1 MRSTRGSRFRG
12 VSKNGPKWQVMLV
25 KGDLKKY
32 LGSVQTEEK
41 AGRFYDKYA
50 FCIWG
55 VKVRTDIKI
64 SVMNVNR
71 PRRISHIHGKVQ
83 SNC

>member
-1 MRSTRGSRFRG
+1 M
-12 VSKNGPKWQVMLV
+12 VV
-25 KGDLKKY
+25 KGELKKY

-55 VKVRTDIKI
+55 IKAKTNFSYTKEGAI
-64 SVMNVNR
+64 
-71 PRRISHIHGKVQ
+71 
-83 SNC
+83 